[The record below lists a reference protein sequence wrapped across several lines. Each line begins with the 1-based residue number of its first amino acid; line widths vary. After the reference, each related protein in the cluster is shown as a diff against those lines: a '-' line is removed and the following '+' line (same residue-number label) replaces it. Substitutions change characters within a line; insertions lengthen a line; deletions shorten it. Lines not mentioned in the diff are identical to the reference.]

1 MENSSSSPRQTSRR
15 PQPSLPQVQIPKA
28 MSEPTFSPTG
38 LLGDRYDLLRQEM
51 EERSRSA
58 ANRPR
63 DSPFHGGLLGALEE
77 YENQQIPRGQQ
88 AGWSLARAPSRRSSR
103 GPDDAQYINRPR
115 RTSSVSST
123 RTDSIYCAQTGV
135 TPAPL
140 LDMSSTAPQRQ
151 PTWRARASTGQPL
164 LALPE
169 SSGGQWN
176 APPAL
181 NRSRSMAVR
190 PSGMGRSDTW
200 PDAADSARL
209 SRRIS
214 SASSPTRPMTWN
226 EAARTEPARR
236 VMFPHL
242 YGRNGEH
249 RSVGYNSG
257 ARDLTSSHVVFP
269 FVQVSIAVGQ
279 Q

>member
-1 MENSSSSPRQTSRR
+1 MENSSSSQRQTNLR

-51 EERSRSA
+51 EERSRST

-63 DSPFHGGLLGALEE
+63 ESPFNGGLLGALEE
-77 YENQQIPRGQQ
+77 FEYQQMPRGQQ

-103 GPDDAQYINRPR
+103 GPDDAQYVNRPR

-151 PTWRARASTGQPL
+151 PSWRARASTGQHL

-169 SSGGQWN
+169 SSGDRWN
-176 APPAL
+176 TPQAL
-181 NRSRSMAVR
+181 NRSRSTAVR
-190 PSGMGRSDTW
+190 PSDMGRSDTW
-200 PDAADSARL
+200 PDATDSMTL
-209 SRRIS
+209 NRRVSSSSS
-214 SASSPTRPMTWN
+214 SARPMTWN

-236 VMFPHL
+236 GTL
-242 YGRNGEH
+242 R
-249 RSVGYNSG
+249 RC
-257 ARDLTSSHVVFP
+257 
-269 FVQVSIAVGQ
+269 
-279 Q
+279 

>member
-1 MENSSSSPRQTSRR
+1 MENSSSFPGQPNRR
-15 PQPSLPQVQIPKA
+15 PQLSLHQAQIPKA

-38 LLGDRYDLLRQEM
+38 LLGDRYDLLREEM

-63 DSPFHGGLLGALEE
+63 ESPFNGGLPGALEE
-77 YENQQIPRGQQ
+77 YENQQIPSGQRPSYD
-88 AGWSLARAPSRRSSR
+88 AGWSLSRAPSRRSSR

-123 RTDSIYCAQTGV
+123 RTDSLYCAQMGV

-151 PTWRARASTGQPL
+151 PTWRARAATGQPL

-176 APPAL
+176 TPPAL

-190 PSGMGRSDTW
+190 PLSMGRSDTW
-200 PDAADSARL
+200 PNAADSVRL
-209 SRRIS
+209 NRRIS
-214 SASSPTRPMTWN
+214 SASSSTRPMTWN

-236 VMFPHL
+236 GTL
-242 YGRNGEH
+242 R
-249 RSVGYNSG
+249 RC
-257 ARDLTSSHVVFP
+257 
-269 FVQVSIAVGQ
+269 
-279 Q
+279 

>member
-1 MENSSSSPRQTSRR
+1 MENSSSSQRQTNRR

-58 ANRPR
+58 ANRPGE
-63 DSPFHGGLLGALEE
+63 SPFNGGLLGALQE
-77 YENQQIPRGQQ
+77 YENQQINRGQQ

-103 GPDDAQYINRPR
+103 DLDDDAQYVNRPR

-151 PTWRARASTGQPL
+151 PSWRARASTGQPL
-164 LALPE
+164 LALAE
-169 SSGGQWN
+169 SSGSRWN
-176 APPAL
+176 TPPAL
-181 NRSRSMAVR
+181 NRSRSTAVR
-190 PSGMGRSDTW
+190 PSDMGRSDTW
-200 PDAADSARL
+200 PDATDSMTL
-209 SRRIS
+209 DRR
-214 SASSPTRPMTWN
+214 
-226 EAARTEPARR
+226 
-236 VMFPHL
+236 
-242 YGRNGEH
+242 
-249 RSVGYNSG
+249 
-257 ARDLTSSHVVFP
+257 
-269 FVQVSIAVGQ
+269 
-279 Q
+279 